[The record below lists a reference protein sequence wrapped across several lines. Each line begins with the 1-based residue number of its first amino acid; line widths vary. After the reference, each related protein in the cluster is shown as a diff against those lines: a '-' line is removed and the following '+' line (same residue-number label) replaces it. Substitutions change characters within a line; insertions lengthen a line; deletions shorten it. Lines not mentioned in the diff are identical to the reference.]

1 MFGQLRTACMML
13 LVFTVLTGLVYPLVV
28 TAAGQALF
36 PRQANGSLIVHG
48 GKTLGSDLIGQPFD
62 DPRYF
67 WGRPSATTPQ
77 PYNAAASTGSNFSIG
92 NPDQLKAVADR
103 VAKLKQADPELKEP
117 IPADL
122 VTASGSGLDPHI
134 TPAAAAIQIPRVA
147 RSRHM
152 DVSRVRALVDEM
164 TETRQWWLFGMPRV
178 NVLRL
183 NLALDG
189 IRDEGRGRS
198 WKDAI

>member
-13 LVFTVLTGLVYPLVV
+13 LVFTLLTGLAYPLAI

-36 PRQANGSLIVHG
+36 PRQANGSLIIHG

-67 WGRPSATTPQ
+67 WSRPSATTPQ
-77 PYNAAASTGSNFSIG
+77 PYNAAASTGSNLSIG
-92 NPDQLKAVADR
+92 NPDQLKAIADR
-103 VAKLKQADPELKEP
+103 VARLRQADPELKEP

-122 VTASGSGLDPHI
+122 VMASGSGLDPHI
-134 TPAAAAIQIPRVA
+134 SPAAADIQISRVA
-147 RSRHM
+147 RVRHM
-152 DVSRVRALVDEM
+152 DVTAVRQLVEEM

-189 IRDEGRGRS
+189 IRDEGPGHS